1 MNTSVLESK
10 LKRHKISY
18 SNDNGKIIIGKSK
31 TDFGTLIGLVLL
43 PIIAALGI
51 SIFMLINNAEYRG
64 KIIAAIIFL
73 FGTGFYNYSRT
84 RSKKQSN
91 NNFILLEDKAI
102 KVKNDFGAYILDLKN
117 IIDFEYTI
125 EQIDEETFEG
135 NLYLIDNEERKHQI
149 LGFDDEDEKYVLND
163 LKWFSKYLIKYVELN
178 NHAHLKTSVG
188 ELIVRNL

>member
-64 KIIAAIIFL
+64 KIITAIIFL

-102 KVKNDFGAYILDLKN
+102 IVKNDFGAYILDLKN
-117 IIDFEYTI
+117 IIGFEYTI

-163 LKWFSKYLIKYVELN
+163 LKWFSEYLINHVDLN
-178 NHAHLKTSVG
+178 KHAHLKTSVG
-188 ELIVRNL
+188 ELIGRNL

>member
-31 TDFGTLIGLVLL
+31 TDYGTLIGLVIL

-51 SIFMLINNAEYRG
+51 SIFMLVNNAEYRG

-84 RSKKQSN
+84 RTKKQLN
-91 NNFILLEDKAI
+91 NNFILFDHKVI
-102 KVKNDFGAYILDLKN
+102 KVKNDFGEYIFDSKN
-117 IIDFEYTI
+117 ILDFEYTA
-125 EQIDEETFEG
+125 EQIDEETYEG
-135 NLYLIDNEERKHQI
+135 NLYLIDKKERKHQI
-149 LGFDDEDEKYVLND
+149 LGFDDENEKYVLND
-163 LKWFSKYLIKYVELN
+163 LKWFSEYLINHVDLN
-178 NHAHLKTSVG
+178 NHANLKT
-188 ELIVRNL
+188 

>member
-51 SIFMLINNAEYRG
+51 SIFMFINNAEYRG

-163 LKWFSKYLIKYVELN
+163 LKWFSEYLINHVDLN
-178 NHAHLKTSVG
+178 NHTHLKTSVG
-188 ELIVRNL
+188 ELIGRNL